1 MAGESKLQSK
11 MLKLLERRGA
21 YAIKV
26 ISANKNG
33 VHDIIG
39 CHHGYFFSVEVKFG
53 SNKPSPLQLAHQGLI
68 RKSGGLSIIAWDI
81 ETVSDLLDHIELKT
95 NPSSSINSSVSDL
108 GSSC

>member
-1 MAGESKLQSK
+1 MAGEAKLQTK
-11 MLKLLERRGA
+11 ILKRIEKRGG

-39 CHHGYFFSVEVKFG
+39 CYLGLFFSVEVKFG

-68 RKSGGLSIIAWDI
+68 IKSGGLSIIAWDLVAV
-81 ETVSDLLDHIELKT
+81 ECLLDLIELKT
-95 NPSSSINSSVSDL
+95 KPK
-108 GSSC
+108 